1 MMLNLIYETKN
12 PFLTITETDNDRLN
26 AYDNDVTF
34 DMMMDSR
41 QY

>member
-1 MMLNLIYETKN
+1 MTRCFNFQN
-12 PFLTITETDNDRLN
+12 SHFTETDNDRFN